1 MAIQPN
7 NIIFAKQ
14 TIEFVRDCGGD
25 GYSWWDFIDGCVPW
39 GSPFAILRQDRSEKP
54 IVEVFRS
61 FKADEFGNTCYKPFN
76 YYDHYGLTPFE
87 VHGYIYDQATNAKI
101 ENAVIQ
107 GWDASWNNSC
117 STYSDQD
124 GYYSLKSSHP
134 INIMTAVAI
143 KSHTQ
148 EISGNFTNQDFYL
161 QRFQPADLYLTGSL
175 SNTDYAAT
183 GSIYSLNV
191 YTSANNT
198 LNLKAGERIVL
209 MTGFHSEEN
218 SYGRYQIE
226 DFFTD
231 CAWVQTNYRMHSS
244 DENPSKE
251 NTKNNNIAEFVHS
264 KLESAVIV
272 HAYPNPVS
280 DQLTVEF
287 DTPVTV
293 TILLMNVSNNYLV
306 EEK

>member
-1 MAIQPN
+1 
-7 NIIFAKQ
+7 
-14 TIEFVRDCGGD
+14 
-25 GYSWWDFIDGCVPW
+25 
-39 GSPFAILRQDRSEKP
+39 
-54 IVEVFRS
+54 
-61 FKADEFGNTCYKPFN
+61 
-76 YYDHYGLTPFE
+76 
-87 VHGYIYDQATNAKI
+87 
-101 ENAVIQ
+101 
-107 GWDASWNNSC
+107 
-117 STYSDQD
+117 
-124 GYYSLKSSHP
+124 
-134 INIMTAVAI
+134 MTAVAI

-251 NTKNNNIAEFVHS
+251 NTKTII
-264 KLESAVIV
+264 LENLFIQNWSRRLLFMRI
-272 HAYPNPVS
+272 
-280 DQLTVEF
+280 Q
-287 DTPVTV
+287 
-293 TILLMNVSNNYLV
+293 ILFLIN
-306 EEK
+306 